1 MVPDTKTYSL
11 LTNTSKYYNTY
22 GPEISHRIPKLMKT
36 TTMTTATTIITT
48 ACRQVVMVGLGS
60 DIKVKMNG

>member
-1 MVPDTKTYSL
+1 MVPDTKTYPL

-22 GPEISHRIPKLMKT
+22 GPEISHPSPKLMKT

-48 ACRQVVMVGLGS
+48 ACR
-60 DIKVKMNG
+60 